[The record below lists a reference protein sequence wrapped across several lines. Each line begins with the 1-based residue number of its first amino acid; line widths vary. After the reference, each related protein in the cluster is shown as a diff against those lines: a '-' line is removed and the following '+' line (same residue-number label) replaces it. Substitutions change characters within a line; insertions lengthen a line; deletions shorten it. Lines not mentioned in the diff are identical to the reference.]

1 MKKLL
6 LLLFCFTAIQLFAQN
21 DTINIIEDKKVEVPP
36 IKVFYSQKLINAK
49 TVEVLRKGVLD
60 FTVSH
65 NFGDISGSEGGISR
79 FFGLDNVADVKISF
93 QLGLSDRF
101 NLIAA
106 RTRGANIYVNSYSV
120 VQQLWELGL
129 KWQLAKQAAD
139 SKHPLSITV
148 FANTVVSTMEAFEDD
163 SSASNF
169 DGFSDRLSQA
179 VQLMIARKIG
189 NVSLQVSPTY
199 VHRNLVMPGDE
210 KSMFAIGG
218 AARIP
223 LSKKI
228 IFLVDYFHTFRPE
241 SGKKIFDNPNS
252 AAYRYVNRDGSHGTR
267 FYDPIGIGFEILT
280 EGHVF
285 HLNFTNATE
294 LLENRFIPRT
304 VTRWGSGQ
312 YRWGFTLTRNF
323 VLFRDKKGGGEPR
336 W

>member
-6 LLLFCFTAIQLFAQN
+6 LLLFSFTAIQVFAQN
-21 DTINIIEDKKVEVPP
+21 DTINIKEDKKEEAPP
-36 IKVFYSQKLINAK
+36 VKVFYSQKLINAK

-65 NFGDISGSEGGISR
+65 NFSDIAGSNGGIRR

-93 QLGLSDRF
+93 QVGLSDRF
-101 NLIAA
+101 NLLAA
-106 RTRGANIYVNSYSV
+106 RTRGSNVYVNTYSV

-139 SKHPLSITV
+139 PNHPLSITV
-148 FANTVVSTMEAFEDD
+148 FANTVVSAMQAFHDD
-163 SSASNF
+163 SSASDF
-169 DGFSDRLSQA
+169 EGFSDRLSQV
-179 VQLMIARKIG
+179 VQVMIARKFGNIG
-189 NVSLQVSPTY
+189 LQINPTY

-210 KSMFAIGG
+210 KNIFALGG

-223 LSKKI
+223 LCKKI
-228 IFLVDYFHTFRPE
+228 ILLMDYFHPFRSE
-241 SGKKIFDNPNS
+241 SSKKIFDNPNS
-252 AAYRYVNRDGSHGTR
+252 NVYGRGTR
-267 FYDPIGIGFEILT
+267 FYDPFGIGLEILT

-323 VLFRDKKGGGEPR
+323 ILFRDKKGGSETK